1 MDGWKA
7 VAIGLAM
14 QKSVLAG
21 QVIDLSN
28 VENYS
33 IFRFYKR

>member
-14 QKSVLAG
+14 QKNVLAG